1 RPMRDSLTLRL
12 AWPDPGVGGL
22 RPAARFGHP
31 GNTPDMPL
39 LMWHSWT
46 DQLLPAELAIDDVVR
61 RYCERGVNLRYH
73 KVPASE
79 HISAELV
86 PELATVAWLVAVT
99 AGADPG
105 PTTC

>member
-1 RPMRDSLTLRL
+1 
-12 AWPDPGVGGL
+12 
-22 RPAARFGHP
+22 
-31 GNTPDMPL
+31 MPL

-86 PELATVAWLVAVT
+86 PEPATVAWLVAVT